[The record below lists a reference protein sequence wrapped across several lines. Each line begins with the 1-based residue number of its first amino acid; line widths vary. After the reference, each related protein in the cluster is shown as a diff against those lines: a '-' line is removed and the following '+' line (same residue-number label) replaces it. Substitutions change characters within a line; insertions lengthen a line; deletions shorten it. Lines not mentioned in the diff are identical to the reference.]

1 VLETA
6 TGKSIRRLGPHELT
20 VTAVAAAGKDQF
32 ATGARDGCI
41 RVFDDGGRVHR
52 SWRDSRCHA
61 ATATAD
67 GQLLAFAVGNGLIK
81 VWSSDGQAQ
90 GTLRGHKSEVQAL
103 AFTPDGGSLLAG
115 GADRSIH
122 CIDPGTG
129 KLIGKVAGHTAAITA
144 LAVSSDGSRV
154 VSADAGGTLAVW
166 QRRSRSQPL
175 AATPTAP
182 AVLQAARP

>member
-1 VLETA
+1 VHVLCANDDSVEA
-6 TGKSIRRLGPHELT
+6 I
-20 VTAVAAAGKDQF
+20 AV
-32 ATGARDGCI
+32 
-41 RVFDDGGRVHR
+41 
-52 SWRDSRCHA
+52 S
-61 ATATAD
+61 AD
-67 GQLLAFAVGNGLIK
+67 GQLTASGGR
-81 VWSSDGQAQ
+81 DGRICIWDTNRARLVHAIEPRA
-90 GTLRGHKSEVQAL
+90 GAIRAL